1 MDPTAVG
8 RFLESV
14 YVTLLPS
21 LRHSPAAILFSSCVP
36 APPLPSH
43 HPFVD
48 ARAILTHWL
57 CCRMDAPSVAG
68 AILIDS
74 KSGLCLGAIGKANQD
89 DAAQLVVASRSAC
102 DAQGVGAVE
111 LRGSRV
117 VLRLGDG
124 VLVGVW
130 KE

>member
-1 MDPTAVG
+1 
-8 RFLESV
+8 
-14 YVTLLPS
+14 
-21 LRHSPAAILFSSCVP
+21 
-36 APPLPSH
+36 
-43 HPFVD
+43 
-48 ARAILTHWL
+48 
-57 CCRMDAPSVAG
+57 MDASSVAG